1 MPNPRISLSAL
12 RALSA
17 LFFYK
22 VINPVLVMVVIIMVA
37 LYTLT
42 VMLAL
47 TFSEWWLL
55 ILVIL
60 VPLTVFF
67 LVVSFVLHYL
77 LRRLLPRKLEAHE
90 RVKLNQFT
98 DRVWDVAERARLP
111 YPVLL
116 FLVAKDVVRGKESK
130 FLSKIIGDSRELMK
144 EFEEIQELF
153 RK

>member
-1 MPNPRISLSAL
+1 MLNPRISLGAL

-22 VINPVLVMVVIIMVA
+22 VINPILVMIVIIMIA
-37 LYTLT
+37 LYAITFMLT
-42 VMLAL
+42 L

-55 ILVIL
+55 ILVVL

-67 LVVSFVLHYL
+67 LVVGFILHHL
-77 LRRLLPRKLEAHE
+77 LRRLLPRTLDAHE
-90 RVKLNQFT
+90 RARLNRFT
-98 DRVWDVAERARLP
+98 DRAWDVAERARLP

-116 FLVAKDVVRGKESK
+116 FLIAKDVLRGRESK